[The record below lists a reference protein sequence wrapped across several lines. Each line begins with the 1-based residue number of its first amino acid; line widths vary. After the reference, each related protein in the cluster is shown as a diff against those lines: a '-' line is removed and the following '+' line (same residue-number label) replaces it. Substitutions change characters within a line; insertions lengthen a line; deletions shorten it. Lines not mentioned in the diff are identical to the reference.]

1 MEKNFKST
9 GNITAMIAPPATL
22 IYCVMA
28 KNIGKYENDGSEGP
42 VYAFTKEKDAESA
55 VKYLNERMK
64 EHGTEYRKYSV
75 QIIHLFKK
83 TLKPL

>member
-1 MEKNFKST
+1 
-9 GNITAMIAPPATL
+9 MIS
-22 IYCVMA
+22 VD
-28 KNIGKYENDGSEGP
+28 DGSQWNESFN
-42 VYAFTKEKDAESA
+42 YDAF
-55 VKYLNERMK
+55 LNERMK